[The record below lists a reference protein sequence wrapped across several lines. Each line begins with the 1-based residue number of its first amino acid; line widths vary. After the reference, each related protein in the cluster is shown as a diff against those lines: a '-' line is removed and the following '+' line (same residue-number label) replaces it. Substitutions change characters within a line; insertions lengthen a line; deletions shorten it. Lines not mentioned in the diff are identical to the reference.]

1 MFSVLLV
8 FCVGYAAGQTCQQA
22 GSVCYR
28 VTSQPVGVVGGQCC
42 DSCRPYLPNGGN
54 TWDGTTDWFCQYA
67 NGGTEGQSCSTF
79 TGACATGLTCINSV
93 CSSSTTTS
101 SDTTTTTTTTTT
113 GTETTTTTA
122 TTTTTTTA
130 TTTVACT

>member
-1 MFSVLLV
+1 MLVYEEKGAGDCQHFSPCSQRIMFSVLLV

-67 NGGTEGQSCSTF
+67 NGGTEGQSCVGS
-79 TGACATGLTCINSV
+79 GPA
-93 CSSSTTTS
+93 
-101 SDTTTTTTTTTT
+101 
-113 GTETTTTTA
+113 
-122 TTTTTTTA
+122 
-130 TTTVACT
+130 